1 MMHALELKN
10 LFYCGN
16 VSRGNTHNTTKKVIQ
31 YKYHYVK
38 SKQVLELMTALS
50 SNVSCTAVTLCFM

>member
-10 LFYCGN
+10 LFCCGN
-16 VSRGNTHNTTKKVIQ
+16 VSRGNTHNTKKVMQ

-50 SNVSCTAVTLCFM
+50 SNVSCTAVTLCFI